1 MSAEN
6 TMEMVCADSKM
17 EMALVAVQVVVVEA
31 VPISAKSLV
40 KSLVGFLP
48 PVLLF
53 LKKRKER
60 SMAL

>member
-1 MSAEN
+1 
-6 TMEMVCADSKM
+6 MEMVCADSKM

>member
-1 MSAEN
+1 
-6 TMEMVCADSKM
+6 MEMVCADSKM
-17 EMALVAVQVVVVEA
+17 EMALVAVQVVVEA